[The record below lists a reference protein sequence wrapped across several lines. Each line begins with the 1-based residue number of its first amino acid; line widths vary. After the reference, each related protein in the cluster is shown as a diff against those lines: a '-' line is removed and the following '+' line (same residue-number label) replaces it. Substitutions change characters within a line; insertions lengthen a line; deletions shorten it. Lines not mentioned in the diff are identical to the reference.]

1 MGRQNV
7 GLLVFLTSMCIF
19 LKTVKNG
26 GGEGEQE
33 LETTYEL
40 KRAGWSDGLGHVEAN
55 FSSFR

>member
-7 GLLVFLTSMCIF
+7 GLLVFLTSMCNF
-19 LKTVKNG
+19 LKTVLNG
-26 GGEGEQE
+26 EGEGEQE